1 MFRSCTSNQTMH
13 RISTASNAQRQVCG
27 CVMPNSDR
35 GCAKCTF
42 SRYADAIML
51 LRLKAVLTCTTM
63 PCPALQR
70 QQMLYRSCGMTGLA
84 AGLGLVSFC
93 LTEGLT
99 LGRGLLL
106 PVALAGP
113 PGPQDTAYCSAS
125 ASPAVRAAANAC
137 CTVVNLSRS
146 FRATSAATS
155 AVDATR
161 VCMCA

>member
-1 MFRSCTSNQTMH
+1 
-13 RISTASNAQRQVCG
+13 
-27 CVMPNSDR
+27 
-35 GCAKCTF
+35 
-42 SRYADAIML
+42 
-51 LRLKAVLTCTTM
+51 
-63 PCPALQR
+63 
-70 QQMLYRSCGMTGLA
+70 MTGLA

-113 PGPQDTAYCSAS
+113 PGPQDTAYCLAS
-125 ASPAVRAAANAC
+125 ASPAVRAAANARR
-137 CTVVNLSRS
+137 TVVNLSRS